1 MVNIVKKLRLDITT
15 NCSAKNIHEVK
26 AAVWAL
32 GHIGSTV
39 GGLELLLKED
49 VVADLVDMAEG
60 CPVLS
65 VRG

>member
-1 MVNIVKKLRLDITT
+1 MVNITKSLRRDITT
-15 NCSAKNIHEVK
+15 SCNANDIHEVK

-39 GGLELLLKED
+39 GGLQLLMKEN
-49 VVADLVDMAEG
+49 VVEYLVEMAEG